1 MNTRELAA
9 LAERKALLVT
19 RSQLDRTRMTLA
31 VYEIRAIVRPTPD
44 SARIA
49 ALRPTAAMIVG
60 FAAPLLGMRRITRW
74 VRVASLAM
82 AVYRMARN
90 WRGTR

>member
-1 MNTRELAA
+1 MNTPALTA

-44 SARIA
+44 SARTA
-49 ALRPTAAMIVG
+49 AFRPTAAMILG
-60 FAAPLLGMRRITRW
+60 FAVPLLGMRRISRW
-74 VRVASLAM
+74 VRVASVGLT
-82 AVYRMARN
+82 VFRIARS
-90 WRGTR
+90 WSR